1 MKLGDKEISTI
12 ELEKMFYQGPEKLEL
27 VRDALADE
35 FQMVEDGEKT
45 LISYITDNIFQAD
58 KLLNETAGVYGI
70 MVRALEISDAALDY
84 YENFYLEE
92 VRQAAEK
99 NTDEKVKKPTDSVMK
114 AQAAVK
120 VAPYRRFRNYIR
132 SYVSS
137 CEKRM
142 AALRTSVSKCQSESY
157 LANKAS
163 YRAPEPTEMP
173 SNGDAA
179 S

>member
-1 MKLGDKEISTI
+1 MDISTI
-12 ELEKMFYQGPEKLEL
+12 ELEKMFYQGPENLEK
-27 VRDALADE
+27 VRDALSVE
-35 FQMVEDGEKT
+35 FAMVEAGEST

-70 MVRALEISDAALDY
+70 LVRALEISDGALDY
-84 YENFYLEE
+84 YENKYLEE
-92 VRQAAEK
+92 IRQASEK

-120 VAPYRRFRNYIR
+120 VSPYRRFRNYVR
-132 SYVSS
+132 GYVTS

-163 YRAPEPTEMP
+163 YRAPDPTSSQEPE
-173 SNGDAA
+173 
-179 S
+179 